1 MSYSN
6 VVWIDDPFFIK
17 RQRVQIACSFC
28 RQRKIR
34 CDGITPC
41 GNCQKYSTNCVK
53 VKLERPSRG
62 AKKNSNNTKNCND
75 SDNIDKDINED
86 EFITTENINATDK
99 NNIFST
105 ATNALNLSLI
115 SSSSFNYRI
124 NKRPNDD
131 HDQLPQI
138 SNPINIMITEPKIPL
153 LNKNQ
158 FFMPN
163 DELFEHLLDLYWTNV
178 HPNVPV
184 LNKSLFLQ
192 QLNGPND
199 QASPLLLNAMF
210 AISSDFSEIPS
221 VRLDSETNESSG
233 WLYFDRA
240 RNMLDDFLDAPR
252 MSTIAAL
259 ILMSIF
265 QQRNTTRRSVI
276 PAGYFQLRK
285 RLWWSLFML
294 DVLVCC
300 GIGKTSYID
309 ELDCTISDPNVD
321 MIDEPELRNSSAL
334 IERYITSSFD
344 SFLKCSHAAANIMPI
359 GDLILSRLSKPFRGF
374 LNCTIWCLLQAG
386 LIHAINQYRGNG
398 DTSRVAKQYYD
409 RIVDLFEKNSQF
421 TASQALQDQANAC
434 STLHYGG
441 NSSTRSSSNADNNS
455 SNTNI
460 FEITHLTTHISTPY
474 PSPTHGA
481 ISPMIST
488 TPQVSP
494 NVDLGQF
501 TTSNNEATTSPDEL
515 FNPFPVLGNDEDH
528 NNWFNGSTSTNSNNN
543 SQNHPSHHQTVIESM
558 SGEDLNSIKRRRV
571 ARACDTCRR
580 KKVRCDGV
588 QPGSDPPSCYIEAL
602 ETRLQRMES
611 VLSNLIQSGE
621 LPESSINSNL
631 EWINSYSS
639 YSNNLVS
646 NDDDDDN
653 DKHNI
658 KYRSTN
664 NQPSDSEES
673 YSSDSNECGNS
684 HYDLND
690 SMGQLAIDESGHTR
704 YLGSSSG
711 IFLLKFTKKVAHG
724 QMISIPSNSIK
735 SKRNDKNLVI
745 ELPPKELCDALLNIY
760 WNKLHPYVPFIDKSE
775 VMEKYNNL
783 ETNFPSVIL
792 LYSIFALA
800 SKYIDDTSV
809 RSNPDDPITAGVPF
823 YERAKEIIKD
833 EFETATITTVQAL
846 LLLSIFYQ
854 GDKGSTP
861 WIYVGLA
868 IRLAQ
873 DMGLHRDS
881 SKWNLD
887 ERQIELRKRIWWVCV
902 LLDRFISTA
911 LGRPFAINDSDYDIQ
926 LPIQDKL
933 PEDPEGSV
941 ESLIQMIKLSL
952 IFGQVLSHV
961 YGIKHKHSSHKNN
974 DSVLASLDGELNEW
988 RDNLPKAYQCDS
1000 TTLRFGDL
1008 TNSRRTFLHL
1018 LYYTIQILLHRPHIR
1033 GPKSKAPPSAIPS
1046 LTICTMAA
1054 NNITHILYRTMKD
1067 GGLGVTWQ
1075 FNIYPFFTAV
1085 STHIINALSGDDRF
1099 REVAKQGLRMSLKCL
1114 EDIKSSWY
1122 AGNKCISLI
1131 NDVIRD
1137 YNTAMIQQHMIN
1149 HLVLSNQI
1157 ITNNNNQNTS
1167 PNNINS
1173 HHSTTNTNAN
1183 FDSNVNNLNNN
1194 SSTSSPESNSSTSST
1209 SLSYN
1214 EYLLSDPLFP
1224 TNADA
1229 FAPDVSSFLFDDVED
1244 HMGNNNPIL
1253 PPAIDWRNWSDWAEY
1268 LIRIQA
1274 IRTASSPGANTNH
1287 RYQHQLQLN
1296 HQLNQLN
1303 HHGNINIHNTDL
1315 IG

>member
-62 AKKNSNNTKNCND
+62 AKKNSNNAKNCND

-265 QQRNTTRRSVI
+265 QQRNTTRRSVT

-434 STLHYGG
+434 SSKHSQCLSMIDIW
-441 NSSTRSSSNADNNS
+441 NL
-455 SNTNI
+455 
-460 FEITHLTTHISTPY
+460 ITHLTTHISTPY

-543 SQNHPSHHQTVIESM
+543 SQNHPDNHQT
-558 SGEDLNSIKRRRV
+558 
-571 ARACDTCRR
+571 
-580 KKVRCDGV
+580 
-588 QPGSDPPSCYIEAL
+588 GSW
-602 ETRLQRMES
+602 
-611 VLSNLIQSGE
+611 N
-621 LPESSINSNL
+621 
-631 EWINSYSS
+631 
-639 YSNNLVS
+639 
-646 NDDDDDN
+646 
-653 DKHNI
+653 HH
-658 KYRSTN
+658 N
-664 NQPSDSEES
+664 NQQN
-673 YSSDSNECGNS
+673 Y
-684 HYDLND
+684 
-690 SMGQLAIDESGHTR
+690 
-704 YLGSSSG
+704 
-711 IFLLKFTKKVAHG
+711 
-724 QMISIPSNSIK
+724 
-735 SKRNDKNLVI
+735 
-745 ELPPKELCDALLNIY
+745 
-760 WNKLHPYVPFIDKSE
+760 
-775 VMEKYNNL
+775 YNN
-783 ETNFPSVIL
+783 NNADNYIRPSL
-792 LYSIFALA
+792 
-800 SKYIDDTSV
+800 T
-809 RSNPDDPITAGVPF
+809 PPTHPTTPISSP
-823 YERAKEIIKD
+823 
-833 EFETATITTVQAL
+833 
-846 LLLSIFYQ
+846 
-854 GDKGSTP
+854 
-861 WIYVGLA
+861 
-868 IRLAQ
+868 IR
-873 DMGLHRDS
+873 
-881 SKWNLD
+881 
-887 ERQIELRKRIWWVCV
+887 
-902 LLDRFISTA
+902 
-911 LGRPFAINDSDYDIQ
+911 
-926 LPIQDKL
+926 
-933 PEDPEGSV
+933 
-941 ESLIQMIKLSL
+941 KLSL
-952 IFGQVLSHV
+952 GM
-961 YGIKHKHSSHKNN
+961 SSP
-974 DSVLASLDGELNEW
+974 SS
-988 RDNLPKAYQCDS
+988 S
-1000 TTLRFGDL
+1000 TT
-1008 TNSRRTFLHL
+1008 
-1018 LYYTIQILLHRPHIR
+1018 
-1033 GPKSKAPPSAIPS
+1033 
-1046 LTICTMAA
+1046 
-1054 NNITHILYRTMKD
+1054 NI
-1067 GGLGVTWQ
+1067 VT
-1075 FNIYPFFTAV
+1075 
-1085 STHIINALSGDDRF
+1085 
-1099 REVAKQGLRMSLKCL
+1099 
-1114 EDIKSSWY
+1114 
-1122 AGNKCISLI
+1122 
-1131 NDVIRD
+1131 
-1137 YNTAMIQQHMIN
+1137 
-1149 HLVLSNQI
+1149 
-1157 ITNNNNQNTS
+1157 ITNNNGIFYNDGSIIHLSPTTS
-1167 PNNINS
+1167 PFDSPNPGDSND
-1173 HHSTTNTNAN
+1173 TNA
-1183 FDSNVNNLNNN
+1183 SPNVDNRV
-1194 SSTSSPESNSSTSST
+1194 STSSSYIFGSFNGLGICSN
-1209 SLSYN
+1209 
-1214 EYLLSDPLFP
+1214 
-1224 TNADA
+1224 
-1229 FAPDVSSFLFDDVED
+1229 
-1244 HMGNNNPIL
+1244 
-1253 PPAIDWRNWSDWAEY
+1253 
-1268 LIRIQA
+1268 
-1274 IRTASSPGANTNH
+1274 
-1287 RYQHQLQLN
+1287 
-1296 HQLNQLN
+1296 
-1303 HHGNINIHNTDL
+1303 
-1315 IG
+1315 